1 MLQSDRSRLVRHSDE
16 LDAEIRSMER
26 DLKERQLHLDSRIA
40 ERKGIILKIQ
50 GVDADLLRMKRQS
63 FKR

>member
-16 LDAEIRSMER
+16 LDAEIRSMEQ
-26 DLKERQLHLDSRIA
+26 DLKERQLHLDSRIE
-40 ERKGIILKIQ
+40 ERKGIIRKIQ
-50 GVDADLLRMKRQS
+50 EVDANLLLMKRQS